1 MSSKNQIE
9 MRYII
14 LIGLG
19 LAAIMLGII
28 TNAVNDK
35 RPLNPVEKAI
45 KDSVLLVNKII
56 YTPVVWLNDQLN
68 DAKEKQ
74 DLYLKYQKL
83 QTQVAEI
90 ELTKVKQVELENEI
104 KKMQELLDLNMTLTK
119 YTYLNASVLNRNL
132 GFWYNTL
139 TLDKGSSNGVK
150 VDMAVITSQGLVGK
164 IIKTTNF
171 SSTVRLLTTED
182 INSKISIK
190 IQVGEKAVYGLLTGY
205 NQKNNTFIIE
215 GIADNIDLPN
225 DSLVMTT
232 GLGGLFPSGIL
243 VGYVTSFKTDNFD
256 LAKIVEVKSK
266 VNFNDISYVTILKR
280 SDQ

>member
-90 ELTKVKQVELENEI
+90 ELTKVKQIELENEI
-104 KKMQELLDLNMTLTK
+104 IKMQELLDLNMTLTK
-119 YTYLNASVLNRNL
+119 YTYLNATVLNRNL